1 MPILPAIPFVGTA
14 VGVVGGFIGRSAVKR
29 YTVLAGKVVVGY
41 FVGTELIGY
50 VDEEAGETIDDL
62 EASLVEAGLTV
73 AEGVVEETAGLS
85 LALIEGFG
93 SAVVKGIEMTYD
105 TVREKLRGK
114 EDDVIAG
121 FTVGFMA
128 ILTLV
133 FLYNSAKK
141 GGS

>member
-1 MPILPAIPFVGTA
+1 MPVFAAIPLVGTA
-14 VGVVGGFIGRSAVKR
+14 VGAVGGFLARKAVKK
-29 YTVLAGKVVVGY
+29 YVVIGGKLVIGY

-50 VDEEAGETIDDL
+50 VDEEAGETIDEL
-62 EASLVEAGLTV
+62 EASIVEAGLTI
-73 AEGVVEETAGLS
+73 AEGVAEETAGLS

-93 SAVVKGIEMTYD
+93 SAVVRGIELTYD

-133 FLYNSAKK
+133 FLYQSAKK
-141 GGS
+141 GGA

>member
-1 MPILPAIPFVGTA
+1 MGIFVPFLAGLAGSTIV
-14 VGVVGGFIGRSAVKR
+14 R
-29 YTVLAGKVVVGY
+29 YTVGGVVTYVVGKE
-41 FVGTELIGY
+41 VVAAVNE
-50 VDEEAGETIDDL
+50 DAGETVDDL
-62 EASLVEAGLTV
+62 EDAMIEAGATILDGAAT
-73 AEGVVEETAGLS
+73 ELGSLS
-85 LALIEGFG
+85 LTFVEGFG
-93 SAVVKGIEMTYD
+93 SAVITGIERAYD

-141 GGS
+141 GEA